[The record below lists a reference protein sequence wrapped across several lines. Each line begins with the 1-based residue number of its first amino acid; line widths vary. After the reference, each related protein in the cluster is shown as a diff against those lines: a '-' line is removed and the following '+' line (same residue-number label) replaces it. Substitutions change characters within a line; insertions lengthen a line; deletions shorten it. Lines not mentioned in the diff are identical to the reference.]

1 MNPCKNEQEYIDQ
14 IYLAAQKACAK
25 YGYLPSVLIAQACLE
40 NGYGIPS
47 YWDNPQIELLIK
59 YWNMVGI
66 KSELLN
72 KSWTDIGLSV
82 WNGESLTKKTPEV
95 YDGKKVIITD
105 NFRKYDSAEESFVD
119 YLLFMTYAS
128 NYGPGGEPKYGRA
141 VLDIKDPEKL
151 ITEVNRRGYTTGTTY
166 PSSVMKIVRK
176 HDLTKYDALA
186 GIKPTDMIPPAL
198 RDDPDPQKEKTA
210 KGKKVM
216 LDAGHYGYYNQSPAV
231 KEYWESK
238 MTWKLHLMLKEE
250 LEKYGI
256 TVGTTRKD
264 QAKDMALYDRGY
276 ASKGYDLLLSIHSN
290 AVGDNVNEK
299 VDYPVCFV
307 QISGKSD
314 KIGTLLSECVHDV
327 MGTSQPADHWSQKG
341 NNGDYYG
348 VLRGATA
355 AGTVGCIIEHSFHTQ
370 TRATKWLL
378 QDSNLRKMAVAEAKV
393 INDYLCGASPT
404 PTKDYITIGDKGEA
418 VKEMQEMLIACGYS
432 CGGSGAD
439 GIFGQQTGAALK
451 SFKHD
456 HGMLTNDHYG
466 EKTAEKLKAVYKEI
480 TKSFTTKFLASCQN
494 VVDTARKSGWKYGD
508 SQKMPPCSD
517 GLISCDRL
525 VARALY
531 NMGYTDQRTGGE
543 VCGTL
548 PDWLPAHGWKKI
560 LKKKNIK
567 PGAVIAVRRTSH
579 DWIDHVFV
587 VKTYDVNTDR
597 CDKYDTGSDERIRT
611 VQPFKNVPLVE
622 WSDRV
627 FVCAWN
633 PPSDASGDGS
643 GTTWNGVNY
652 KAVYNYTYYRKKYAD
667 LRKAFGTE
675 KKKYFEHFCQ
685 YGMKEARQ
693 ASANFNV
700 KAYKARYQ
708 DLRKAFGDNLP
719 EYYKH
724 YCLFGKKEGRNGK

>member
-1 MNPCKNEQEYIDQ
+1 M
-14 IYLAAQKACAK
+14 IYKSEKSYVDMIKPIAREVGLK
-25 YGYLPSVLIAQACLE
+25 YNYLPSVLAAQPIQETGYGGFVDHTTESMIDNNNHLGMKSDLINDTWAGHSVWPGKSFKKLTPEWEGGQMIKKYDYFRIYDSIKQCLE
-40 NGYGIPS
+40 
-47 YWDNPQIELLIK
+47 
-59 YWNMVGI
+59 
-66 KSELLN
+66 
-72 KSWTDIGLSV
+72 
-82 WNGESLTKKTPEV
+82 
-95 YDGKKVIITD
+95 
-105 NFRKYDSAEESFVD
+105 D
-119 YLLFMTYAS
+119 YCLFMTWAKRDNGTYKYRNDVIGNSDPAS
-128 NYGPGGEPKYGRA
+128 TIKAVRINGYCTDPTYDKSILNIIDKWGLRELDEGFGKKKTVKIGDRSIIDITARNKGQVPASRGSNPIQFIVVHYLGVPNADNPDLYGGGYGGHYNIKRDGTIYRAADPKTAVVWQCGGGRQGSGGGSFFKVCTNYNSIGIENGVCYTESG
-141 VLDIKDPEKL
+141 VKDPPDDSDKWYFTEETQESLVWLVSKL
-151 ITEVNRRGYTTGTTY
+151 MDRYNISFDHVIRHYDVTG
-166 PSSVMKIVRK
+166 KICPNPYVRNN
-176 HDLTKYDALA
+176 HTR
-186 GIKPTDMIPPAL
+186 T
-198 RDDPDPQKEKTA
+198 
-210 KGKKVM
+210 
-216 LDAGHYGYYNQSPAV
+216 S
-231 KEYWESK
+231 W
-238 MTWKLHLMLKEE
+238 TWDEFKANLKQYR
-250 LEKYGI
+250 KDGTI
-256 TVGTTRKD
+256 TVPDGS
-264 QAKDMALYDRGY
+264 A
-276 ASKGYDLLLSIHSN
+276 
-290 AVGDNVNEK
+290 
-299 VDYPVCFV
+299 
-307 QISGKSD
+307 
-314 KIGTLLSECVHDV
+314 
-327 MGTSQPADHWSQKG
+327 
-341 NNGDYYG
+341 
-348 VLRGATA
+348 
-355 AGTVGCIIEHSFHTQ
+355 
-370 TRATKWLL
+370 
-378 QDSNLRKMAVAEAKV
+378 
-393 INDYLCGASPT
+393 PT

-439 GIFGQQTGAALK
+439 GIFGQQTSAALK

-456 HGMLTNDHYG
+456 YGMLTNDHYG

-525 VARALY
+525 VARVLY